1 MDEYKSVCYL
11 DVQKTGSTFVSAF
24 LREHLNEAQL
34 RFAKHGRVR
43 DDHDPKKFYFISC
56 RDPLNQYRSLFQFGC
71 AGEGVL
77 RSRLETH
84 GRVDLYEPTQEG
96 FARWLEF
103 VLDPANAGFLSEDY
117 GKIDA
122 GLFGLQTF
130 RFLALSL
137 VRPMRK
143 LKRVKTVDDVRK
155 LYENKNIAASV
166 VRTESLNAD
175 LARLAEGPL
184 RPFVRNVD
192 AALKALSQE
201 RRINASKHDPAVPL
215 RVSSDLMAHVE
226 AREWFMYDVLGYD
239 RISAAA

>member
-24 LREHLNEAQL
+24 LREHLNEPQL
-34 RFAKHGRVR
+34 RYSKHGRIR

-56 RDPLNQYRSLFQFGC
+56 RDPLHQYRSLFQFGC
-71 AGEGVL
+71 AGDGVL
-77 RSRLETH
+77 RSRLEKH
-84 GRVDLYEPTQEG
+84 GRVDLYEPTPDG

-103 VLDPANAGFLSEDY
+103 TLDPANAAFLSEDY
-117 GKIDA
+117 GKVDA

-137 VRPMRK
+137 ARPMRK
-143 LKRVKTVDDVRK
+143 LKELKTAEDVRK
-155 LYENKNIAASV
+155 LYADKNIAGSV

-175 LARLAEGPL
+175 LARLIRGPL
-184 RPFVRNVD
+184 QPFVRNVD
-192 AALKALSQE
+192 AALEALSQE
-201 RRINASKHDPAVPL
+201 RRINVSKHDPATPL
-215 RVSSDLMAHVE
+215 RVSSDLMAYVE